1 MFEWSNTVWLFI
13 ALILPFGVMAAAHFF
28 EQTRTK
34 LLRQFSTGAL
44 SHSEPAQQRRFWIW
58 LLWAAGITMIA
69 LALAEPRRGVE
80 LNPVSHKGR
89 DIVFILD
96 VSKSMLATDITP
108 TRLKRAKA
116 DIIDSIKNMQ
126 GHRLG
131 LIAFA
136 GDPKEICPLTYD
148 SYHFIQRL
156 REVGPES
163 ISKGGTN
170 IGDALRRA
178 IDLIDAGANLGNHRD
193 LILITDGQDLTGY
206 FEEASKQAGKMG
218 ISIYTLGIGQAN
230 PTSIRL
236 ADGSYL
242 KSEGDVVKTALN
254 PEPLKLIS
262 ELSKDGFYQNLLTS
276 PNWMSNILKYLEQK
290 EYADREIDV
299 QERKI
304 PRYYYFLSMAYCLI
318 GASFLIPDR
327 KKVRT

>member
-1 MFEWSNTVWLFI
+1 MFEWTESHWLFI
-13 ALILPFGVMAAAHFF
+13 ALVLPFALMGAAHFF
-28 EQTRTK
+28 EMQRTK
-34 LLRQFSTGAL
+34 LLRLFSTGSL
-44 SHSEPAQQRRFWIW
+44 NYSEPSRIRRFWVW
-58 LLWAAGITMIA
+58 LLWSIGLTLIA

-80 LNPVSHKGR
+80 LKEVSHKGR

-108 TRLKRAKA
+108 NRLKRAKA
-116 DIIDSIKNMQ
+116 DIIDSLQNMQ

-148 SYHFIQRL
+148 AYHFIQRL
-156 REVGPES
+156 REVGPHS

-193 LILITDGQDLTGY
+193 IILITDGQDLTGY
-206 FEEASKQAGKMG
+206 FEEAAKQAGKMG

-236 ADGSYL
+236 ADGGYL

-254 PEPLKLIS
+254 PEPLRLIS
-262 ELSKDGFYQNLLTS
+262 ELSQEGFYQNLIAS
-276 PNWMSNILKYLEQK
+276 PNWMGSILEYLEQK
-290 EYADREIDV
+290 EYAEREMDV

-304 PRYYYFLSMAYCLI
+304 PRYYYFLSLAFCFI
-318 GASFLIPDR
+318 GISFLIPTRR
-327 KKVRT
+327 KAS